1 MGKKTF
7 FTIRNRMLL
16 SYFIIAVLLMITGI
30 IGLFYIGKV
39 YDNGNKIYEEDL
51 KVVEYLETIRQNV
64 NKLDNSVFHLVVDMK
79 WNHSDAAVDEI
90 DNLLEENLTLMSSY
104 SALDVPNRSQDVYER
119 GTDNLLEYQRRIK
132 VMIDNVGELSEDD
145 LLEQYQEELVPMK
158 DAANVMLDEAVSIMM
173 KNADAINEDNRL
185 IYHRI
190 IWIICLVVFA
200 AFVIAIFI
208 SLAMSNY
215 VLSKLKSIQLMAK
228 RISEY
233 NISDDIEEFEN
244 DEFGQ
249 TVKALN
255 ESQFMIRDLL
265 EKIISESTTISDMGE
280 EVSLAVR
287 KSEQRIEQVNVSI
300 LEYEKLSMQIE
311 KHVKQLVEK
320 RTVSEEEKA
329 TLKQIKDK
337 LDETKTI
344 RENARTELSS
354 IATYLEQIGITSD
367 YQNEIANSHKEQV
380 KKFKVKEREETT

>member
-7 FTIRNRMLL
+7 LTIRNKMLL

-39 YDNGNKIYEEDL
+39 YNNGNKIYEKNL

-64 NKLDNSVFHLVVDMK
+64 NKMDNSVFHFVVDIK
-79 WNHSDAAVDEI
+79 WNPSDVTADEI
-90 DNLLEENLTLMSSY
+90 DDLIEENLKLMNSY
-104 SALDVPNRSQDVYER
+104 SALDVPDKSQDVYER
-119 GTDNLLEYQRRIK
+119 GANHLLEYQRQIK
-132 VMIDNVGELSEDD
+132 ELVENEEELSEDD
-145 LLEQYQEELVPMK
+145 LLEQYQENLVPMR
-158 DAANVMLDEAVSIMM
+158 DAANVMLDEAVGIMM
-173 KNADAINEDNRL
+173 KNADAVNEDNRL
-185 IYHRI
+185 IYRRI
-190 IWIICLVVFA
+190 IWIISLVVLA
-200 AFVIAIFI
+200 AFVIAIYI
-208 SLAMSNY
+208 SLSMSNY

-233 NISDDIEEFEN
+233 NVSDDIEEFEN

-265 EKIISESTTISDMGE
+265 EKIISQSTTISDMGE

-311 KHVKQLVEK
+311 KHVKQLVEQQS
-320 RTVSEEEKA
+320 VSEEEKD
-329 TLKQIKDK
+329 TLKNIKDK
-337 LDETKTI
+337 LDEAKTI

-367 YQNEIANSHKEQV
+367 YQNEIANRHKEQV
-380 KKFKVKEREETT
+380 KKFKVKEREEIT